1 MQFVIDA
8 NILVGE
14 LLRKRGQQLL
24 RNQNLELHITER
36 AISETRHEFAKRLHT
51 IAQTNQLTAETSRL
65 LTENAS
71 EITENINVI
80 PESEYAFLLE
90 LALKRIPR
98 DPDDAYT
105 VALALLLEADIWTLD
120 SDFLGCGIATWT
132 TETLLLEIQ
141 P

>member
-1 MQFVIDA
+1 MQVVVDA

-24 RNQNLELHITER
+24 RNQNLELHITEQ
-36 AISETRHEFAKRLHT
+36 ALSETRYEFAKRLH
-51 IAQTNQLTAETSRL
+51 IIVQINQLTIETSKL

-71 EITENINVI
+71 EIIQNINVV
-80 PESEYAFLLE
+80 PESEYAFLLA

-98 DPDDAYT
+98 DPDDAPT

-120 SDFLGCGIATWT
+120 SDFLGCDVATWI
-132 TETLLLEIQ
+132 TETLLPELSS
-141 P
+141 

>member
-1 MQFVIDA
+1 MQLVIDA

-24 RNQNLELHITER
+24 RNQNLELHITEQ
-36 AISETRHEFAKRLHT
+36 ALSETRHEFAKRLGT

-98 DPDDAYT
+98 DPDDAPT